1 MAFEFSNERGEAM
14 NIGSLHLIDNSDVI
28 KNALPEQIEIALEA
42 VGLQAE
48 GYAKLKCPVDTGR
61 LRNSITHA
69 TVKRE
74 KAVYIGTNVEYAPYV
89 EMGTV
94 KQKAQPYLAPA
105 VTEHVPEYK
114 AIAEHFLKQ

>member
-1 MAFEFSNERGEAM
+1 MAFEFSNERGDAM

-61 LRNSITHA
+61 LRNSVTHA

>member
-14 NIGSLHLIDNSDVI
+14 NIGGLRLIDNSDAI

-48 GYAKLKCPVDTGR
+48 GYAKLKCPVDTSR

>member
-1 MAFEFSNERGEAM
+1 M
-14 NIGSLHLIDNSDVI
+14 NIGSLHLIDNSNTI
-28 KNALPEQIEIALEA
+28 KKALPEQIEITLEA
-42 VGLQAE
+42 LGLQAE

>member
-48 GYAKLKCPVDTGR
+48 GYAKLKCPVDTSR

>member
-1 MAFEFSNERGEAM
+1 M

-48 GYAKLKCPVDTGR
+48 GYAKLKCPVDTSR